1 MMLNVLVNDTPIEME
16 ACANL
21 HQLLQKLNTSSD
33 GIAIAVNNE
42 IISKSSWEQHRVKP
56 NDSILIIKA
65 TQGG

>member
-1 MMLNVLVNDTPIEME
+1 MITVFVNESKIEVE
-16 ACANL
+16 E
-21 HQLLQKLNTSSD
+21 HITIQQLLHKTNTSIN

-42 IISKSSWEQHRVKP
+42 VVPKNNWNSKQIVS